1 MGRKLAYFRI
11 LFSFKAIQVKHSLL
25 LVLLAVCCIGYSQR
39 KPKIKG
45 NRNVVE
51 VTETL
56 PPFNAIQLNDDLEI
70 KLKSSSIEGYTVEAD
85 DNLIDILNF
94 KVEDEILI
102 IGSYY
107 KVTGKKKLDITVN
120 FNRLNEVSVY
130 DGKLLAKDG
139 IVTDMLQVN
148 TFGSAKVDMD
158 VNTEVLYIAMEGNSS
173 ADFKI
178 DSDSLNVSLMGKAK
192 LGLYG
197 VIRKG
202 EVVMTQ
208 NSDADLDGITENLGL
223 NLFDNA
229 DLKARR
235 LETNY
240 VEASL
245 EGNSSVEIWCTNE
258 LQLSSEG
265 SAKTY
270 VYGDGK
276 INLLQFLDTSELYK
290 RKN

>member
-1 MGRKLAYFRI
+1 M
-11 LFSFKAIQVKHSLL
+11 KHSLL
-25 LVLLAVCCIGYSQR
+25 FFLLAVCCIGYSQR

-51 VTETL
+51 VKETL

-70 KLKSSSIEGYTVEAD
+70 TLQSSSVEGYTIEAD

-130 DGKLLAKDG
+130 EGKLVAKDG
-139 IVTDMLQVN
+139 FVTDMLQVS
-148 TFGSAKVDMD
+148 TFGSAEVDMD
-158 VNTEVLYIAMEGNSS
+158 VNTEVMYIAMEGNSRG
-173 ADFKI
+173 DFKI
-178 DSDSLNVSLMGKAK
+178 DSDSLNISLMGKAK

-197 VIRKG
+197 VIKTA

-208 NSDADLDGITENLGL
+208 NSDADLEGITENLGI

-229 DLKARR
+229 DLKAKR
-235 LETNY
+235 LEANL

-245 EGNSSVEIWCTNE
+245 EGNASVEVWCTNE
-258 LQLSSEG
+258 LQLNSEG

-270 VYGDGK
+270 MYGDGK
-276 INLLQFLDTSELYK
+276 ISLLQFLDTSELYK

>member
-1 MGRKLAYFRI
+1 M
-11 LFSFKAIQVKHSLL
+11 
-25 LVLLAVCCIGYSQR
+25 
-39 KPKIKG
+39 
-45 NRNVVE
+45 
-51 VTETL
+51 ETL

-70 KLKSSSIEGYTVEAD
+70 KLQPSSIEGYTVEAD

-102 IGSYY
+102 IDSYY

-130 DGKLLAKDG
+130 EGKLVAKDG
-139 IVTDMLQVN
+139 FVTDMLQVN
-148 TFGSAKVDMD
+148 TFGSAEVDMD
-158 VNTEVLYIAMEGNSS
+158 VNTKVLYIAMEGNSS
-173 ADFKI
+173 ADFEI
-178 DSDSLNVSLMGKAK
+178 DSDSLNISLMGKAK

-197 VIRKG
+197 VIKTA

-208 NSDADLDGITENLGL
+208 NSDADLDGITENLGI

-229 DLKARR
+229 DLKAKRM
-235 LETNY
+235 ETNY
-240 VEASL
+240 AEASL
-245 EGNSSVEIWCTNE
+245 EGNASVVIWCAKE

-265 SAKTY
+265 SAKSF

-290 RKN
+290 RRD